1 LNLKPI
7 GIIQSPY
14 KNSSEAP
21 FQGRYSSEVS
31 VVEIY
36 GEFADGLKDVE
47 QFSHLFMLYWCG
59 RADREKLQTYTP
71 HGTEIRGVF
80 ACRSPSRPNPI
91 AICIVKLLKREG
103 NCLHVQGLDAIDG
116 SYLLDIKPFY
126 PDLDCI

>member
-1 LNLKPI
+1 MILKPI
-7 GIIQSPY
+7 GTIHSPY

-21 FQGRYSSEVS
+21 FQGRFSREIS

-47 QFSHLFMLYWCG
+47 QSSHLFMLYWCG
-59 RADREKLQTYTP
+59 QADRVKLQTHTP

-91 AICIVKLLKREG
+91 AICIVELLKREG
-103 NCLHVQGLDAIDG
+103 NFLHVQGLDALDG

-126 PDLDCI
+126 PDLDCV